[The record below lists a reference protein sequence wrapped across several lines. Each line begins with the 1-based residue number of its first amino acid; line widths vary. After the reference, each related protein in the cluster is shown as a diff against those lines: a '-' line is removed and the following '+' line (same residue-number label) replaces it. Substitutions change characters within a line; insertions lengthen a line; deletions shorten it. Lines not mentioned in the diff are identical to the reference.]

1 MNYEVTPEVKALL
14 DPDEI
19 LRQEFEYARDSA
31 LQANNDRAQVVN
43 LFLILV
49 GGIGSIALALPQL
62 APERSVP
69 LPPSAFAIVFLLVGL
84 LGLFTVLK
92 LIRLRQAWHDS
103 VVTMNRI
110 KDFYLAHYPGL
121 APAFRWRTETIPP
134 PGLIGTITFDLTMLV
149 ALIDSF
155 AVGGGMLFLD
165 LRYPVPLAVA
175 SALAFFVLQT
185 GLYFWLLGWPK
196 RQPPRRPGA

>member
-43 LFLILV
+43 LFLI
-49 GGIGSIALALPQL
+49 
-62 APERSVP
+62 
-69 LPPSAFAIVFLLVGL
+69 LVGL

-175 SALAFFVLQT
+175 SALAFFALQT
-185 GLYFWLLGWPK
+185 WLYFRLLGWPK

>member
-49 GGIGSIALALPQL
+49 GGVGSLALALPQL

-69 LPPSAFAIVFLLVGL
+69 LPPAAFAIVFLLVGL

-121 APAFRWRTETIPP
+121 APAFRWRTETIPQ
-134 PGLIGTITFDLTMLV
+134 PGKIGTITFDLAMLV
-149 ALIDSF
+149 ALIDSA
-155 AVGGGMLFLD
+155 AVGGGMLFVN
-165 LRYPVPLAVA
+165 LRNPIPLAVGA
-175 SALAFFVLQT
+175 ALAFLGLQMW
-185 GLYFWLLGWPK
+185 LYFRLLGWPG
-196 RQPPRRPGA
+196 R

>member
-1 MNYEVTPEVKALL
+1 
-14 DPDEI
+14 
-19 LRQEFEYARDSA
+19 
-31 LQANNDRAQVVN
+31 
-43 LFLILV
+43 
-49 GGIGSIALALPQL
+49 
-62 APERSVP
+62 VP
-69 LPPSAFAIVFLLVGL
+69 LPPAAFAIVFLLVGL